1 MNRRTERGR
10 GMAGGVVAIVIVL
23 ITIGGIA
30 ASVVSYFSLQR
41 HRADAVA
48 MAGYRKLAE
57 QAVANQESLR
67 GELNEL
73 TARVAAVEELLRSVE

>member
-1 MNRRTERGR
+1 MS
-10 GMAGGVVAIVIVL
+10 GGLIAIAIVL
-23 ITIGGIA
+23 IAIGGIA
-30 ASVVSYFSLQR
+30 MSLTSYFTLQR

-67 GELNEL
+67 TQLGELS
-73 TARVAAVEELLRSVE
+73 ARLGAVEQMLRSVG